1 MLRIH
6 GRDVFIDRPKCK
18 IKLDEIEKAEVKVPI
33 VRSQNAKVIVD
44 AVTHM
49 LSSSIAHGNEIVNVI
64 LSLSLKDGRV
74 IEIKMNDDVLSKNS
88 LDYHACVKRA
98 RELENNLMKAKNDWI
113 AKEMDCL
120 KK

>member
-44 AVTHM
+44 GCYSYALFEHCT
-49 LSSSIAHGNEIVNVI
+49 
-64 LSLSLKDGRV
+64 RQ
-74 IEIKMNDDVLSKNS
+74 
-88 LDYHACVKRA
+88 
-98 RELENNLMKAKNDWI
+98 
-113 AKEMDCL
+113 
-120 KK
+120 